1 MLRLLCLIAT
11 SSADAMPCFN
21 LGKLLLMNLDATSV
35 IGAFIIINLMRAA
48 PNPYTAPSVF
58 SPGSGEVAAVGFCGS
73 LLEKSMN
80 KTLGNNY
87 APNTHFV
94 FCL

>member
-1 MLRLLCLIAT
+1 
-11 SSADAMPCFN
+11 
-21 LGKLLLMNLDATSV
+21 MNLDATSV
-35 IGAFIIINLMRAA
+35 IGAFIIINLMQAA

-87 APNTHFV
+87 APNTHFL